1 MVSDGDCKDPHG
13 AQGGGSPS
21 SEPRSGR
28 LMAVAL
34 VESLGRKSSP
44 AVLRLPSLAG
54 PHLLPSNHLCNI
66 CLSQGFPR
74 QAPLNSLQTHS
85 PIWAQY
91 TCPLQG
97 TCLDQVGSYSPFV
110 VKILEAALLWLV
122 LCPQRVRQMQLI
134 YKQRQASSRC
144 PCSDPTSSR
153 LGCSRKGQEGVYRLE
168 GAGMGSQWLDHGRR
182 GGGKPGGEGQGGK
195 SKHT

>member
-1 MVSDGDCKDPHG
+1 MF
-13 AQGGGSPS
+13 
-21 SEPRSGR
+21 
-28 LMAVAL
+28 
-34 VESLGRKSSP
+34 
-44 AVLRLPSLAG
+44 
-54 PHLLPSNHLCNI
+54 

-74 QAPLNSLQTHS
+74 QAPLNSLKTHS

-97 TCLDQVGSYSPFV
+97 TCLDQVSSYSPFV
-110 VKILEAALLWLV
+110 VKILEAALRWPV

-168 GAGMGSQWLDHGRR
+168 GAGMGSQRLDHGRR
-182 GGGKPGGEGQGGK
+182 GGGNGVGRTRWGEQTHVVWLVHVHTYMKSTHTCRQTGGQTRKVRG
-195 SKHT
+195 